1 MSESDDQ
8 CLLAKAEAFHSIAA
22 EWLRAGNSERANA
35 AFAKARELAGSVQS
49 LPIGKVS
56 VLASIAEAESAGGL
70 AATSQETLAN
80 TLQIAAHLP
89 LASLPASQRRSA
101 TALMA
106 HNRLAAYQEIFAVAM
121 RAHDLGTAR
130 HIADL
135 WAAADPR
142 GRGDIVRAWIA
153 AGKPEE
159 ALAFARRIPN
169 VVARAHTELV
179 LAQEMLNRAGAPNI

>member
-22 EWLRAGNSERANA
+22 EWLRADNSERANA

-89 LASLPASQRRSA
+89 LASLPAGQRRSA
-101 TALMA
+101 TLVP
-106 HNRLAAYQEIFAVAM
+106 LASATCRCGDTPICSTSPRNSSAS
-121 RAHDLGTAR
+121 
-130 HIADL
+130 
-135 WAAADPR
+135 DP
-142 GRGDIVRAWIA
+142 
-153 AGKPEE
+153 
-159 ALAFARRIPN
+159 
-169 VVARAHTELV
+169 TS
-179 LAQEMLNRAGAPNI
+179 